1 MIEESE
7 PRGQKRGLA
16 RIAGVK
22 RMAHFRAPDGKPSA
36 RRNPHAEIKN
46 SMPGKFR
53 VWYFVSHLC
62 SILES

>member
-1 MIEESE
+1 
-7 PRGQKRGLA
+7 
-16 RIAGVK
+16 VK